1 MPLTAETEAKI
12 RLGKFLEREGRERIR
27 DGLLEEPP
35 FLSSQGSTLSVGP
48 DEFTLSLTPSEWER
62 ILNLG
67 QDFREEIIE
76 WITGV
81 RSLLDFD

>member
-35 FLSSQGSTLSVGP
+35 FLSSQGSTLSVDP